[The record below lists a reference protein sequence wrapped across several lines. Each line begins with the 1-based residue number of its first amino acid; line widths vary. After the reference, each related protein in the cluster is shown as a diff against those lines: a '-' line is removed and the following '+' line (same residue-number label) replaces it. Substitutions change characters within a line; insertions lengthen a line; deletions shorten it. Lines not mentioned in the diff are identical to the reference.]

1 MVVTINH
8 VYSAKREEK
17 SESGEFQQFLVTEFT
32 RMEQNIM
39 DFAAQHQLFCSGLL
53 IYSCYIPF
61 FPLNCFWWTRD
72 PFLYLFSY
80 SPPLRGQPTVEYHPR

>member
-53 IYSCYIPF
+53 ISSSYIPF
-61 FPLNCFWWTRD
+61 FP
-72 PFLYLFSY
+72 
-80 SPPLRGQPTVEYHPR
+80 